1 VTAPTTRPGSGTAGV
16 PLLEVRDLQVGVPGR
31 DGPLALVHG
40 LSFAVDAGRTLGIVG
55 ESGSGKSM
63 TSLAIMGLLP
73 PGATASGS
81 VRLRTQRHPEGEE
94 LLSAGAGRLR
104 GLRGDRM
111 AMIFQ
116 DPLSCLNPYY
126 RVGVQVAEAHRVHRG
141 SSRRQAR
148 ALAVDVLG
156 RVGIPRPHQRVD
168 DYPYQFSGG
177 MRQRIMIAMSL
188 VCEPD
193 LLIADEPTTALDVT
207 VQAQILALLSDLQR
221 EFGTGMI
228 YITHDLAVVSQ
239 VAEDILV
246 LREGRPVE
254 HGPAEQIFSDPQ
266 QDYTR
271 ELLDAVPRIDDPVP
285 APHLQG
291 GTTPLRPP
299 GTSWGGGT
307 P

>member
-1 VTAPTTRPGSGTAGV
+1 VTAQGTHGDAT
-16 PLLEVRDLQVGVPGR
+16 PLLRVDDLRISVPGR
-31 DGPLALVHG
+31 EGPLEVVHG
-40 LSFAVDAGRTLGIVG
+40 LSFAVDVGRTLGIVG

-63 TSLAIMGLLP
+63 TSLAVMSLLP
-73 PGATASGS
+73 PGAAASGS
-81 VRLRTQRHPEGEE
+81 VRLRTQEHPGGEE
-94 LLSAGAGRLR
+94 LLSGGTARLR
-104 GLRGDRM
+104 ALRGDRM
-111 AMIFQ
+111 AMVFQ

-126 RVGVQVAEAHRVHRG
+126 RVGVQIAEAHRAHRG
-141 SSRRQAR
+141 STRRQAR
-148 ALAVDVLG
+148 TLAVDVLG

-168 DYPYQFSGG
+168 DHPYQFSGG
-177 MRQRIMIAMSL
+177 MRQRIMIAMAL

-239 VAEDILV
+239 VAEEILV
-246 LREGRPVE
+246 LRGGHPVE
-254 HGPAEQIFSDPQ
+254 HGTAEQIFSDPQ

-285 APHLQG
+285 ARG
-291 GTTPLRPP
+291 GTR
-299 GTSWGGGT
+299 
-307 P
+307 